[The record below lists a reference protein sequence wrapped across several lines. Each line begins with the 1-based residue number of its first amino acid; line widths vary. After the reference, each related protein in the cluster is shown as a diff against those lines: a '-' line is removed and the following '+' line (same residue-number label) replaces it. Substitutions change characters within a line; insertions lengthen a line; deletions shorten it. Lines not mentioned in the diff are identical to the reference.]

1 MDISQ
6 AEPSNSIHESQHTDD
21 INYEA
26 KYRALVQKYN
36 RLVQRYNQLKLEQS
50 LRTNCE
56 QQTMQT
62 PAQSFHTVEDMIDTA
77 SIINMDV
84 LGY

>member
-1 MDISQ
+1 MDIS
-6 AEPSNSIHESQHTDD
+6 AKSQHTDD

-36 RLVQRYNQLKLEQS
+36 RLVQRYNQLKLGQS
-50 LRTNCE
+50 
-56 QQTMQT
+56 MQT
-62 PAQSFHTVEDMIDTA
+62 PAQSFHTVEDMIDTT

>member
-1 MDISQ
+1 MDTPQ
-6 AEPSNSIHESQHTDD
+6 PTDEAT
-21 INYEA
+21 YEA

-36 RLVQRYNQLKLEQS
+36 RLVQRYNQLKLERS

-56 QQTMQT
+56 QRSVQTS
-62 PAQSFHTVEDMIDTA
+62 AQAFHNVEDVIDTA